1 MSTSATSRTRTAERI
16 PPWSSISRGGARP
29 HRCPASHSTPHST
42 LRTII
47 LAAEATSIGPTNRRN
62 HPSLTP
68 PRLALNPIAAIKSP

>member
-16 PPWSSISRGGARP
+16 PPWSSTSRAGARP
-29 HRCPASHSTPHST
+29 HRCPALQSAPHST

-47 LAAEATSIGPTNRRN
+47 LAAEATSIGPTNRRH